1 MNEQQLRAKAAYD
14 SRFLPGELA
23 IELPSATD
31 EVEDDYAPTLSGG
44 TIRHYTHF
52 SLAMSA
58 SRRFCRWVAWNID
71 GSGLVQLDRKGL
83 DFVLD
88 DAFDPRFQIDN
99 DLYENNAL
107 DRGHMARRADL
118 LWGSREEAE
127 QANRDSFFFTNIT
140 PQLEDFNQSGKRG
153 LWGLLENAI
162 FEDVEVEDLRISVF
176 AGPLFKDTDF
186 RFRDVLV
193 PRSFWKLL
201 AYVEDGDLKA
211 AAYLLTQDDLEKELD
226 SRGFE
231 EFKLYQVPLGELSS
245 ITGLDFG
252 PLAAADAMPADLRT
266 EGPAVRRIETRD
278 QVVA

>member
-1 MNEQQLRAKAAYD
+1 MDEQQLRDKVAYD
-14 SRFLPGELA
+14 PRFLPGEVPV
-23 IELPSATD
+23 ELPAASD
-31 EVEDDYAPTLSGG
+31 EVEDDYAPTRTGEV
-44 TIRHYTHF
+44 IRHYTHF

-88 DAFDPRFQIDN
+88 DAFESRFQIDN

-176 AGPLFKDTDF
+176 AGPLFKETDF
-186 RFRDVLV
+186 HFRDVLV

-211 AAYLLTQDDLEKELD
+211 AAYLLTQDDLEEELD
-226 SRGFE
+226 SLGFE
-231 EFKLYQVPLGELSS
+231 EFKLYQVPLGELTS

-252 PLAAADAMPADLRT
+252 PLAAADAMPAGLRA
-266 EGPAVRRIETRD
+266 EGPAVRRIDTRD